1 MQVFLYVSFPWL
13 IWLLSV
19 FFLCYPSAGRG
30 KSDRSTRTKTD
41 TTEKEVLDGL
51 IGEVTRLVVAAMKN
65 FCSSETILN
74 RACLVLHNLS
84 QCPEY
89 LSTLLW
95 TPHCFQMVEWCI
107 ANYPTD
113 QVLRRSAVSTLHRL
127 QVALSNDPGLRA
139 RFMESIRRQQQADK
153 STMPSNDV
161 PRAVGVAS
169 AVARRQQV
177 QWTKWIFTYWQLLL
191 NLLKTSMP
199 AYHRT

>member
-1 MQVFLYVSFPWL
+1 MCFDASFPKC
-13 IWLLSV
+13 LLSSPDLTFV
-19 FFLCYPSAGRG
+19 RIFLCYPSAGRG
-30 KSDRSTRTKTD
+30 KSDRSRRTTTD

-139 RFMESIRRQQQADK
+139 RFMESIRRQQQEDK

-177 QWTKWIFTYWQLLL
+177 QWTK
-191 NLLKTSMP
+191 
-199 AYHRT
+199 